1 MEKMDIKV
9 DDLLE
14 GTMNKI
20 LEAGDTASFE
30 RARCTVNLLGETVRV
45 YAKVTDCDS
54 GDYCGGIIE
63 FECGDCFGTI
73 TSRQT
78 CFNDQIEE
86 LETNDAEKT
95 PAVKEICENSREF
108 VSAVLCAVQE
118 ASLAYPVGRWDVYD
132 CWQEFDGFIEWNVDN
147 LVCENGTYEC
157 DVSVNANEPT
167 FHAKIDRYGS
177 LTVSYE
183 GEKIPVEYSSSA
195 RDLEDS
201 IYKEADKLENAE

>member
-1 MEKMDIKV
+1 MENMDIKV

-20 LEAGDTASFE
+20 LEAGDMASFE
-30 RARCTVNLLGETVRV
+30 RARCTVKLLGETVSV

-54 GDYCGGIIE
+54 GEYCGGIVE

-78 CFNDQIEE
+78 CFNEQIEE

-95 PAVKEICENSREF
+95 PAVKEICENSKEF
-108 VSAVLCAVQE
+108 VSAVLYAVQE
-118 ASLAYPVGRWDVYD
+118 ASLACPAGRWDVYD
-132 CWQEFDGFIEWNVDN
+132 CWQEFDGYIEWHINN
-147 LVCENGTYEC
+147 LTCKNGTYEC
-157 DVSVNANEPT
+157 DASVNSNEPV
-167 FHAKIDRYGS
+167 FHAKIDQYGN

-183 GEKIPVEYSSSA
+183 GEEIPVEYSCSA
-195 RDLEDS
+195 RELKD
-201 IYKEADKLENAE
+201 IICKEAEKLENAE

>member
-1 MEKMDIKV
+1 MEKMNIKV

-30 RARCTVNLLGETVRV
+30 RARCTVNLLGETVSV

-54 GDYCGGIIE
+54 GEYCGGIVE

-86 LETNDAEKT
+86 LETNDAEQT

-108 VSAVLCAVQE
+108 VRDVLSAVQE
-118 ASLAYPVGRWDVYD
+118 ASLACPAGRWDVYD
-132 CWQEFDGFIEWNVDN
+132 CWREFDGFIEWNIDN
-147 LVCENGTYEC
+147 LVCENEMCIRDRCGWLPRDC
-157 DVSVNANEPT
+157 RWAVN
-167 FHAKIDRYGS
+167 GS
-177 LTVSYE
+177 KNQRCGLYC
-183 GEKIPVEYSSSA
+183 
-195 RDLEDS
+195 
-201 IYKEADKLENAE
+201 KEHCAWR